1 MDKIRVGLVGFG
13 SSATTFHLPF
23 LQALPQIY
31 EVIAVVDRK
40 GEESRRLLPTARIY
54 STWQEL
60 TQAPDVDLAVVCLPN
75 GLHSEVSCG
84 LLRTGKHVVVEKPMA
99 STPAEARQMQS
110 EARAA
115 GRVLSVFHS
124 RRLDGDFLTVQE
136 LLRSERLGRV
146 VRAEIRYDR
155 WSNALRKKVWKETG
169 REGDTLLEDL
179 GSHLIDQALNLW
191 GRPQALSCRLGIQ
204 RDGSKS
210 VDAFR
215 VSLNYP
221 GLWVD
226 LESSMVVRASPF
238 HWALHGTQGSFIK
251 KGMDPQEARLL
262 NGESPTQEGF
272 GRDDEENF
280 GVLSLSDGT
289 IERLPTQKGRY
300 LDFYLSLAAT
310 LGQNAVNLFSAQAG
324 KEVVELLDLC
334 RKSARRQSRF
344 LVVAPTNPHQENT
357 R

>member
-13 SSATTFHLPF
+13 SSAKTFHLPF
-23 LQALPQIY
+23 LQALPQFY
-31 EVIAVVDRK
+31 EVTAVVDRK
-40 GEESRRLLPTARIY
+40 GEDSRRLLPTARIY

-60 TQAPDVDLAVVCLPN
+60 AQAPEVDLAVVCLPN
-75 GLHSEVSCG
+75 GLHAEVTCG
-84 LLRTGKHVVVEKPMA
+84 LLRSGKHVVVEKPMA
-99 STPAEARQMQS
+99 NTPAEARKMQS
-110 EARAA
+110 AARAS

-136 LLRSERLGRV
+136 LLNSGRLGRL

-155 WSNALRKKVWKETG
+155 WSNILRKKAWKETG

-191 GRPQALSCRLGIQ
+191 GRPEALSCRLGIQ
-204 RDGSKS
+204 RDGSKA

-215 VSLNYP
+215 VSLSYP
-221 GLWVD
+221 ELWVD

-238 HWALHGTQGSFIK
+238 HWALHGTQGSLLK

-262 NGESPTQEGF
+262 NGELPTQEGF
-272 GRDDEENF
+272 GSDDKENF
-280 GVLSLSDGT
+280 AVLSLSDGT
-289 IERLPTQKGRY
+289 IERLPTLPGRY
-300 LDFYLSLAAT
+300 QDFYSSLPAALT
-310 LGQNAVNLFSAQAG
+310 PNAANTFSAEAG

-344 LVVAPTNPHQENT
+344 ITV
-357 R
+357 